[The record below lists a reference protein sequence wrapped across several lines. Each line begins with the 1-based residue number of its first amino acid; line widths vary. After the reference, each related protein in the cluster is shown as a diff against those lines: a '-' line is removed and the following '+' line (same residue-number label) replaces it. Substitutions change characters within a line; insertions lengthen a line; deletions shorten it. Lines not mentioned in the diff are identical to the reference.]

1 MNAEAIISMLSQAP
15 PALIYL
21 ALFAAAFIEN
31 FFPPIPGDA
40 LVIAGGFLTVGG
52 PANAFGCFFAASAGG
67 LAGGILMYFAGARI
81 LHFAQ
86 RFHERL
92 QRPVALKR
100 ALSNF
105 TSDEH
110 LERTRRAFDRYG
122 AGLVI
127 VSRFLAGVRF
137 FVSVVAGAARM
148 NFSLFVGCFI
158 LGVLAW
164 NALLI
169 FAGVQLGDNW
179 RLALDWI
186 RAYSAG
192 FAALLAL
199 LGGGWFAWTYWR
211 RRRAHGE
218 PTNRN

>member
-1 MNAEAIISMLSQAP
+1 MNADAIISNLSAAP
-15 PALIYL
+15 PGLIYL
-21 ALFAAAFIEN
+21 ALFACAFIEN

-40 LVIAGGFLTVGG
+40 IVIAGGFLSVNG
-52 PANAFGCFFAASAGG
+52 PANAFGCFLSASAGG
-67 LAGGILMYFAGARI
+67 LGGGVMMYFAGTRI

-86 RFHERL
+86 RLHASMRGPGF
-92 QRPVALKR
+92 LKS

-105 TSDEH
+105 TSDAH
-110 LERTRRAFDRYG
+110 LERTRQAFDRYG

-148 NFSLFVGCFI
+148 NFPLFVACFV
-158 LGVLAW
+158 LGVIAW
-164 NALLI
+164 NALLV

-179 RLALDWI
+179 RLALEWI
-186 RAYSAG
+186 RVYSAA

-199 LGGGWFAWTYWR
+199 AAGGWFGWMYWKR
-211 RRRAHGE
+211 KRAYGGS
-218 PTNRN
+218 TNSN